1 MRLTIFSWLE
11 HEFVRVYGEG
21 RPGLAVPEATR
32 ELLGRIGTEL
42 VKQDL
47 SLDDVVRTRL
57 FARDRAGRD
66 QGSAARREIMANR
79 ARSSSTGVF
88 APAVFCSDAA
98 VAVEVLA
105 MRPHEAESQK
115 LLQEYDPPRTPL
127 RYLVY
132 ESIFFG
138 SGETGAGATLDEQV
152 AAIMDSH
159 RASLAL
165 AGASWAQAVLISCCL
180 HQSQRPAALRQA
192 LQQAAPVGNVPL
204 ECELVEGFAGEG
216 RLVEIEVTAL
226 VR

>member
-1 MRLTIFSWLE
+1 MRSTIFSWLE

-21 RPGLAVPEATR
+21 RVGLAVPEATR
-32 ELLGRIGTEL
+32 ELLGRIGAEL
-42 VKQDL
+42 ATHGL

-66 QGSAARREIMANR
+66 QGSAARREIMSNR

-88 APAVFCSDAA
+88 APAVFNSDAP

-105 MRPHEAESQK
+105 MRPRQAGAQK
-115 LLQEYDPPRTPL
+115 RLQEYDPPRTPL
-127 RYLVY
+127 RYLVL

-138 SGETGAGATLDEQV
+138 SGETGPGATLDEQV
-152 AAIMDSH
+152 AAVMGEH
-159 RASLAL
+159 GESLAH
-165 AGASWAQAVLISCCL
+165 AGTSWERAVLISCCL
-180 HQSQRPAALRQA
+180 QRSQSPAALRQA
-192 LQQAAPVGNVPL
+192 LQRAAPVAAVPL

-226 VR
+226 VG